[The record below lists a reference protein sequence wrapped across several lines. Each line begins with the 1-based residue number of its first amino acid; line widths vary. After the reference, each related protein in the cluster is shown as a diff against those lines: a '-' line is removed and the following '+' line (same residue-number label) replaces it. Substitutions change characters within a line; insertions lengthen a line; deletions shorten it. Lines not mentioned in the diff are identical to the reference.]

1 MEDYLTT
8 KEVAALLRLKERKVY
23 DLAASG
29 SIPCSRATGKLLFP
43 RPEVEAWLVRNTTQ
57 ATAKASPKATG
68 GEPAANLRPNVFL
81 GSTDPLL
88 EWALRQSE
96 CGIATYFDGSVDGL
110 ERFQNGDGIA
120 AGLHVP
126 DGDDWNVGPVE
137 QRFADA
143 PVVLIEWA
151 WRKRGFIV
159 HPGHQDGIT
168 GVGDLVGKR
177 VVPRQESSGSQ
188 ILLEKF
194 LADVSSDR
202 AGDVQ
207 FIAPARS
214 EADAAVTILEG
225 KADVAFGL
233 EALAVQYRLGFV
245 PLVRERYDVLVDRR
259 AYFEP
264 DFQTLL
270 SFCRSRE
277 FSRKAKELAGYD
289 VSGLGRVH
297 FNGNG

>member
-1 MEDYLTT
+1 MDDYLTT

-43 RPEVEAWLVRNTTQ
+43 RPEVEAWLVRNTTKSKSIER
-57 ATAKASPKATG
+57 TAR
-68 GEPAANLRPNVFL
+68 LRPNVFL

-88 EWALRQSE
+88 EWALRQSG
-96 CGIATYFDGSVDGL
+96 CGIATYFDGSIDGL

-120 AGLHVP
+120 TGLHVP
-126 DGDDWNVGPVE
+126 DDDDWNVGPV
-137 QRFADA
+137 QRRMASE

-151 WRKRGFIV
+151 WRQRGFIV
-159 HPGHQDGIT
+159 HPEQGGIA
-168 GVGDLVGKR
+168 GVADLAGKR
-177 VVPRQESSGSQ
+177 VVPRQEASGSQ
-188 ILLEKF
+188 ILLQQL
-194 LADVSSDR
+194 LADVSLDR
-202 AGDVQ
+202 VGDVQ

-259 AYFEP
+259 SYFEA
-264 DFQTLL
+264 DFQRLL
-270 SFCRSRE
+270 IFCRSRE
-277 FSRKAKELAGYD
+277 FSRKAKEFAGYD

-297 FNGNG
+297 FNGIG